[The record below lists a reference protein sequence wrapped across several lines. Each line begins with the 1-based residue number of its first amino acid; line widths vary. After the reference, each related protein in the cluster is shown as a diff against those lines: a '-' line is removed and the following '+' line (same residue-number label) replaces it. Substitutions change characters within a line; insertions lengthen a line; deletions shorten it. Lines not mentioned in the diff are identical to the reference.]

1 MKNVILMSAIAML
14 LATPVAYASSD
25 DHGKKRGNNT
35 SVRQGQSQGQRQ
47 GQSQGQRQGQTQ
59 NATASGNQTNTS
71 LQFNESYRERLIVA
85 SAIAPNLTSGMDTC
99 LGSASAGVQ
108 TQIVGLSGG
117 KTTVDENCVMIK
129 QVHLLIEMGHNTA
142 ACYRARQNREI
153 DLAMT
158 AAGVECREPPSV
170 PRVVPAPG
178 AAQNVEDVPI
188 PYDRS
193 REYK

>member
-1 MKNVILMSAIAML
+1 MNKHIIAAIAAL
-14 LATPVAYASSD
+14 LCTTPAYASGD

-158 AAGVECREPPSV
+158 AAGVECR
-170 PRVVPAPG
+170 
-178 AAQNVEDVPI
+178 DVPLK
-188 PYDRS
+188 PVSNSDNAYVPGVPTPS
-193 REYK
+193 APPFPQNTYK

>member
-14 LATPVAYASSD
+14 LATPVAYASGD

-35 SVRQGQSQGQRQ
+35 SVRTDVRQ
-47 GQSQGQRQGQTQ
+47 GQSQGQRQSQTQ
-59 NATASGNQTNTS
+59 TATASGNQTNTS
-71 LQFNESYRERLIVA
+71 LQFNETYRERLVVA
-85 SAIAPNLTSGMDTC
+85 SVVAPNLTSGMDTC
-99 LGSASAGVQ
+99 LGSTSAGLQ

-117 KTTVDENCVMIK
+117 KTTVDENCVLIK

-142 ACYRARQNREI
+142 ACYRARQNRDI

-188 PYDRS
+188 PFDRS

>member
-14 LATPVAYASSD
+14 LATPVAYASGD
-25 DHGKKRGNNT
+25 DRGKRRGNNT
-35 SVRQGQSQGQRQ
+35 SVRTDVRQGQSQGQRQ
-47 GQSQGQRQGQTQ
+47 SQTQ
-59 NATASGNQTNTS
+59 TVTASGNQTNTS
-71 LQFNESYRERLIVA
+71 LQFNETYRERLVVA
-85 SAIAPNLTSGMDTC
+85 SVVAPNLTSGMDTC
-99 LGSASAGVQ
+99 LGSTSAGLQ

-142 ACYRARQNREI
+142 ACYRARQNRDI

-170 PRVVPAPG
+170 PRVVPAPSAG
-178 AAQNVEDVPI
+178 QNVEDVPI
-188 PYDRS
+188 PFDRS
-193 REYK
+193 RHYK

>member
-14 LATPVAYASSD
+14 LATPVAYASGD
-25 DHGKKRGNNT
+25 DHGKRRGNNT
-35 SVRQGQSQGQRQ
+35 NVRQGQSQGQRQ
-47 GQSQGQRQGQTQ
+47 SQTQ
-59 NATASGNQTNTS
+59 TVTASGNQTNTS
-71 LQFNESYRERLIVA
+71 LQFNETYRERLVVA
-85 SAIAPNLTSGMDTC
+85 SVVAPNLTSGMDTC
-99 LGSASAGVQ
+99 LGSTSAGLQ

-142 ACYRARQNREI
+142 ACYRARQNRDI

-170 PRVVPAPG
+170 PRVVPAPSAG
-178 AAQNVEDVPI
+178 QNVEDVPI

-193 REYK
+193 RHYK

>member
-14 LATPVAYASSD
+14 LAAPVAYASGD
-25 DHGKKRGNNT
+25 DHGKRRGNNT
-35 SVRQGQSQGQRQ
+35 SVRTDVRQGQSQGQRQ
-47 GQSQGQRQGQTQ
+47 RQGQTQ
-59 NATASGNQTNTS
+59 TATASGNQTNTS
-71 LQFNESYRERLIVA
+71 LQFNETYRERLVVA

-99 LGSASAGVQ
+99 LGSASAGLQ

-158 AAGVECREPPSV
+158 AAGVECREPP
-170 PRVVPAPG
+170 PIARVVPAP
-178 AAQNVEDVPI
+178 AAGQNVEDVPV

>member
-14 LATPVAYASSD
+14 LATPVAYASGD
-25 DHGKKRGNNT
+25 DHSKKRGNNT
-35 SVRQGQSQGQRQ
+35 SVRTDVRQGQSQGQRQ
-47 GQSQGQRQGQTQ
+47 RQGQTQ
-59 NATASGNQTNTS
+59 TATASGNQTNTS
-71 LQFNESYRERLIVA
+71 LQFNETYRERLVVA
-85 SAIAPNLTSGMDTC
+85 SVVAPNLTSGVDTC
-99 LGSASAGVQ
+99 LGSASAGLQ

-158 AAGVECREPPSV
+158 AAGIECREPP
-170 PRVVPAPG
+170 PIARVVPAPVAG
-178 AAQNVEDVPI
+178 QNVEDVPI
-188 PYDRS
+188 PYDRAK
-193 REYK
+193 EYK

>member
-14 LATPVAYASSD
+14 LATPVAYASGD
-25 DHGKKRGNNT
+25 DRSKRRGNNT
-35 SVRQGQSQGQRQ
+35 SVRTDVRQGQSQGQRQ
-47 GQSQGQRQGQTQ
+47 SQTQ
-59 NATASGNQTNTS
+59 TVTASGNQTNTS
-71 LQFNESYRERLIVA
+71 LQFNETYRERLVVA
-85 SAIAPNLTSGMDTC
+85 SVVAPNLTSGMDTC
-99 LGSASAGVQ
+99 LGSTSAGLQ

-142 ACYRARQNREI
+142 ACYRARQNRDI

-170 PRVVPAPG
+170 PRVVPAPVAG
-178 AAQNVEDVPI
+178 QNVEDVPI
-188 PYDRS
+188 PYDRAK
-193 REYK
+193 EYK